1 MAGSNYLEERRMSKL
16 RTEAIASDIYK
27 AINARFLDL
36 TPRMD
41 LKCYFLDDPSE
52 KPKQIDVKKNT
63 LDGIDFV
70 PKDADALMR
79 DLDAAVING
88 ERAFEKG
95 STKPVDFQKH
105 WAHSVSLM
113 ATKGIGYRE
122 PWRMVLTDRALR
134 IADAHPSYLKGPE
147 MDQRFSGYFGE
158 AFKMNLKALH
168 VGVGF
173 GSKPENNMC
182 NVHIDEMGI
191 EMMDE
196 NGNVS
201 VTPNVG
207 YHLANELIVKSK
219 IPGLP
224 NWVKTNVNL
233 HFLSADMG
241 YNRIGASVDLYKSSR
256 LKITVSAS
264 CALTSCDNI
273 DYKGFVSF
281 DRLKSL
287 DFWKQFN
294 PTINVTGSH
303 DIFGGSSRKK
313 GRR

>member
-1 MAGSNYLEERRMSKL
+1 MSSV
-16 RTEAIASDIYK
+16 REEAIASDVYNS
-27 AINARFLDL
+27 INARFLDL
-36 TPRMD
+36 TPKMD
-41 LKCYFLDDPSE
+41 LKCYFLD
-52 KPKQIDVKKNT
+52 KPKRKQLVVKKNT

-70 PKDADALMR
+70 PKNADAFMR
-79 DLDAAVING
+79 DLEAAMIG
-88 ERAFEKG
+88 ENRAFEKG

-122 PWRMVLTDRALR
+122 PWRMVLTDRGLR
-134 IADAHPSYLKGPE
+134 IADARPRYLNAPE
-147 MDQRFSGYFGE
+147 MDQGFSGYFGE
-158 AFKMNLKALH
+158 AFKMNLRALH

-173 GSKPENNMC
+173 GSKPEENVC

-196 NGNVS
+196 NGNVT

-207 YHLANELIVKSK
+207 YHFASELILKSM
-219 IPGLP
+219 IPGIP
-224 NWVKTNVNL
+224 NWVKTHVNF

-241 YNRIGASVDLYKSSR
+241 YNRIGASVDLFKSAR

-281 DRLKSL
+281 DKLKTL

-294 PTINVTGSH
+294 PTINITGSH
-303 DIFGGSSRKK
+303 DLLGGSSWKK
-313 GRR
+313 RR